1 MYPNTP
7 KPRPTTA
14 IQTPRRPIHP
24 VHTRATKLSS
34 AAKNPRRNHAG
45 TDTDAIPKPNETT
58 ASTLL
63 RGGCAAPA
71 MPICWD
77 YCGTPGHVTRRASYP
92 GLAGLRSLAH
102 CLILPRALHVQQR
115 AANGRQALAVNQPGT
130 SSSTW
135 HQTAGE
141 WSSYRHGAQYVRY
154 T

>member
-1 MYPNTP
+1 M
-7 KPRPTTA
+7 
-14 IQTPRRPIHP
+14 
-24 VHTRATKLSS
+24 L
-34 AAKNPRRNHAG
+34 
-45 TDTDAIPKPNETT
+45 
-58 ASTLL
+58 
-63 RGGCAAPA
+63 
-71 MPICWD
+71 ICWD

-141 WSSYRHGAQYVRY
+141 WSSYRHGAQYVPVYLIWIGGQASSCASPPVWGCPQPPLAQWGGPPY
-154 T
+154 TSSSAPRPPHDPTRALLCPPPARARHGGARRG